1 MTKSFSDNSL
11 NSLLKREEFSTSE
24 VTEQNELPNIALERV
39 LMNYFHYMRFN
50 NQTKNVTVNRA
61 FRREKSKQQQREVNI
76 ENEIDSDKMKKD

>member
-1 MTKSFSDNSL
+1 M
-11 NSLLKREEFSTSE
+11 
-24 VTEQNELPNIALERV
+24 Q
-39 LMNYFHYMRFN
+39 FN